1 MRRIDAIAIGLGVFL
16 GGGLIYVGLRV
27 LGIEPQSAGL
37 WSQVIF
43 AAGLVG
49 WVASYFL
56 RVVTGNMTYNQQ
68 REEYE
73 NALLEKRLQEMTP
86 EELETLQAQVDPEID
101 DEQD

>member
-1 MRRIDAIAIGLGVFL
+1 MRRIDVIAIGLGVFVA
-16 GGGLIYVGLRV
+16 GGLIYGGLRAF
-27 LGIEPQSAGL
+27 GIEPQSAGV
-37 WSQVIF
+37 WSQVVF

-73 NALLEKRLQEMTP
+73 DALIEKRLREMTP
-86 EELETLQAQVDPEID
+86 EELEALQASID
-101 DEQD
+101 DETE